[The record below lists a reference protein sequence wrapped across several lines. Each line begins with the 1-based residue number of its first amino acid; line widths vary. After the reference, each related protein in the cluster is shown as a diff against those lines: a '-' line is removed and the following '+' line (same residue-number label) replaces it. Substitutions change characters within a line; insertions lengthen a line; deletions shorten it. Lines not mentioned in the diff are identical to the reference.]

1 MTDFDVT
8 SQNKLQEKLNLLQ
21 TPVLVVKW
29 QKKKNNQ
36 PNKQPH
42 SFIMRQP

>member
-29 QKKKNNQ
+29 QKKK
-36 PNKQPH
+36 KQPTK
-42 SFIMRQP
+42 QTTP